1 MVHFVRELFPFAV
14 ALYLFDAVAWVTAR
28 QVVFASMFGDRFR
41 IRRSG
46 LNLLGLL
53 PTGLDLRTCA
63 DRPLVTP
70 RVVLLPPSGPVTAGA
85 LTDPEHYQLVEF
97 EAATA
102 AVVDHT
108 SVVFGD
114 GLKWKAPSVAAARH
128 FRAFILEL
136 ASLPNDDREV
146 RIRER
151 EETAFDHHAV
161 KQRIDAFSIA
171 VDPLLPLG
179 DALFVL
185 VFLVLP
191 VSAFL
196 VPEGPTLTGGLS
208 ALAAALWLALGWM
221 TVRCAGKL
229 SAQGL
234 IRPDMTRLA
243 TVLLPPPLAFR
254 GVQAL
259 AADLLHDFEP
269 LAVAAHVL
277 PEDRLAPLLRAEIA
291 AVERALTAESTGD
304 WRQAWT
310 RRGANL
316 EQLLEGVG
324 LGREELSPSA
334 DRDAGGI
341 CPECSAS
348 YRPGFDRCSDCDVV
362 LLPLARRSQNPDES

>member
-41 IRRSG
+41 IRRRG

-85 LTDPEHYQLVEF
+85 LTDPEHYRLVEL

-108 SVVFGD
+108 SVAFGG
-114 GLKWKAPSVAAARH
+114 GLMWKAPSVAAASH
-128 FRAFILEL
+128 FRGFILEL
-136 ASLPNDDREV
+136 ASLPNDGREV
-146 RIRER
+146 RLREY
-151 EETAFDHHAV
+151 EETAFDHEAV
-161 KQRIDAFSIA
+161 KQRIDTFSTA
-171 VDPLLPLG
+171 VDPLLPLC

-185 VFLVLP
+185 IYLVLP

-196 VPEGPTLTGGLS
+196 VPAGPSLSGGLS
-208 ALAAALWLALGWM
+208 ALAAGLWLALGWM
-221 TVRCAGKL
+221 TVRCVGKL
-229 SAQGL
+229 AAQGL

-269 LAVAAHVL
+269 LAVAAHLL
-277 PEDRLAPLLRAEIA
+277 PEDRLVPLLRAEIA
-291 AVERALTAESTGD
+291 AVERALAAESADD

-310 RRGANL
+310 RRGRSL
-316 EQLLEGVG
+316 EQLLERLA
-324 LGREELSPSA
+324 LGREELSPAA
-334 DRDAGGI
+334 DRDTGGI

-348 YRPGFDRCSDCDVV
+348 YRPGFDRCSDCDVA
-362 LLPLARRSQNPDES
+362 LLTLAHRSWNPGEP